1 MQQDFYNQSRTP
13 QFYGGTIT
21 LVVVAT
27 IAVALRLLA
36 RSMSAAK
43 LWWDDWILVLAL
55 VSLDRLFLH
64 CGQSDIYIRQL
75 FDYALSICYWL
86 QAIHAG
92 LGRHTTVVGGPV
104 EPDEVVLY
112 YKIFLPLQLF
122 YFCSAAAIK
131 TSLILL
137 YYRIFAIHRWF
148 RFELLGAWIIVILYF
163 LVDFFVAVFECKP
176 VAFFWDK
183 SIQGGTC
190 IDQNQFFR
198 WNGVAN
204 LLIDFMILTLTM
216 PLIWRLNLKSRQKA
230 SLSAV
235 FLLGT
240 LYARCFPLHPKTED
254 RFVLLTVDLLQSA
267 CVASVVRVIAFNQVN
282 FDDITYTIVDASIW
296 STIEQ
301 SVGIICASLLTYQ
314 PLFHRIFSK
323 FRGFSD
329 RLDSERTPPR
339 AIGMLPWRSKS
350 DARVSGDPGS
360 AGFSRLN
367 EKPCLENGVTTRVT
381 AERVVGNEA
390 QAGILTNQAIEQH
403 HEVISGPDEAGWH
416 SGRLAV
422 HPTS

>member
-112 YKIFLPLQLF
+112 YK
-122 YFCSAAAIK
+122 
-131 TSLILL
+131 
-137 YYRIFAIHRWF
+137 
-148 RFELLGAWIIVILYF
+148 LLGAWIIVILYF

-381 AERVVGNEA
+381 AERV
-390 QAGILTNQAIEQH
+390 
-403 HEVISGPDEAGWH
+403 
-416 SGRLAV
+416 
-422 HPTS
+422 